1 MSKIMRKG
9 ASFAFGITFLVP
21 AAVVTVVV
29 GYLVSALISFTI
41 AFSRPCSTS
50 GVGSS
55 GPGTGS

>member
-1 MSKIMRKG
+1 MRKG
-9 ASFAFGITFLVP
+9 ASFAFGITLLVP

-29 GYLVSALISFTI
+29 GYLVSAVISFTI